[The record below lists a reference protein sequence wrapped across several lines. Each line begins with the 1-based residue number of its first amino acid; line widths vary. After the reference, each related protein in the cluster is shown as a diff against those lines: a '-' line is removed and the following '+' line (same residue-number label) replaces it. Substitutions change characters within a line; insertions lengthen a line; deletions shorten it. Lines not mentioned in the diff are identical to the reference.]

1 MHRDHEG
8 TADVRAR
15 YLARYRRLVSQMDE
29 LVWLLK
35 ELKKLLQTIPE
46 VDRSELLGDVD
57 ITELK
62 EDLGPWFIAD
72 YPLYQ
77 GS

>member
-1 MHRDHEG
+1 
-8 TADVRAR
+8 
-15 YLARYRRLVSQMDE
+15 MDE